1 MYCDATI
8 LSFDEWKARIKK
20 KLEDNIKLYN
30 QDRHNKK
37 RKREKEKEIEIEI
50 EKHSLK
56 KI

>member
-37 RKREKEKEIEIEI
+37 RKREKEKEIEIE
-50 EKHSLK
+50 KHSLK